1 MTSPNTPVLE
11 VEGLS
16 VGYATG
22 KHITAT
28 VKDISFRLAPGDTLA
43 LVGQSGSGKTT
54 VARAVSG
61 LLPSN
66 GHIIGGSARVA
77 GTDVVS
83 LSRRR
88 WRELHGS
95 VVGYV
100 PQDPLGSLDPLQ
112 RVGHQLTRVLLRA
125 GAGSKSEAR
134 RRAVELLDRV
144 GIRGAAERARAY
156 PHELSGGQLQRVL
169 IAISIAQNPRLLIAD
184 EPTSALDV
192 TVQKTI
198 LDLLGDLKQ
207 DLGLAILFITHDL
220 ALASD
225 RSDSVLVL
233 NDGVE
238 AEYGSAR
245 DVLGTPQHAYT
256 ARLVA
261 DAPALSP
268 DRYADRAHAANDTDA
283 PAITVSG
290 LTKTFGSKIGGQGRT
305 TALDDVGF
313 DVLPGEIHAIVG
325 ESGSG
330 KTTAARIIA
339 GLTPFDSGTVTV
351 AGHPVSSAARQDV
364 SHATTLQLIYQNP
377 LSALD
382 PRFDVE
388 SLLDEPLVIHHEL
401 DRAARR
407 TRIDAIL
414 DDLALAKSLLGRLA
428 VELSGGQRQRVA
440 LARALMLDPRILVL
454 DEPTSALD
462 VSVQAQIIDLLID
475 LRARKDLTYVF
486 ISHDLSLVRQIADRV
501 TVLEAGRVVES
512 RATRPLFAE
521 PATEYTRKLI
531 DAIPG
536 RGAVTPPHSPA
547 NARALA

>member
-1 MTSPNTPVLE
+1 MSSPKSPVLA
-11 VEGLS
+11 VESLS
-16 VGYATG
+16 VGYRTG
-22 KHITAT
+22 RQYVPT
-28 VKDISFRLAPGDTLA
+28 VKDISFQLTPGDTLA

-61 LLPSN
+61 LLPPN
-66 GHIIGGSARVA
+66 GRIIGGSAHVD
-77 GTDVVS
+77 GIDVS
-83 LSRRR
+83 TASKRM
-88 WRELHGS
+88 WREIHGR

-112 RVGHQLTRVLLRA
+112 RVGHQLSRVIKRA
-125 GAGSKSEAR
+125 GARSREEAKL
-134 RRAVELLDRV
+134 RAITLLDRV
-144 GIRGAAERARAY
+144 GIRQPAQKWASY

-169 IAISIAQNPRLLIAD
+169 IAMAIAQDPRLLIAD

-198 LDLLGDLKQ
+198 LDLIDELKHE
-207 DLGLAILFITHDL
+207 LGLAVLFITHDL

-238 AEYGSAR
+238 AEYGTAQQ
-245 DVLGTPQHAYT
+245 VLGSPRHPYT
-256 ARLVA
+256 VRLVA

-268 DRYADRAHAANDTDA
+268 DRYEQNARGAIAGAEPIVVVRA
-283 PAITVSG
+283 V
-290 LTKTFGSKIGGQGRT
+290 TKTFGSGRAGRSV
-305 TALDDVGF
+305 ALDNVGF
-313 DVLPGEIHAIVG
+313 EVARGEIHALVG

-339 GLTPFDSGTVTV
+339 GLSSFDSGSVTV
-351 AGHPVSSAARQDV
+351 EDRVLESAPPRTSSYAKQ
-364 SHATTLQLIYQNP
+364 LQLIYQNP
-377 LSALD
+377 LAALD

-388 SLLDEPLVIHHEL
+388 QILEEPLIIHGTSDRTDRVKSIETVLDDFALSPSLLQ
-401 DRAARR
+401 RR
-407 TRIDAIL
+407 
-414 DDLALAKSLLGRLA
+414 G

-462 VSVQAQIIDLLID
+462 VTVQAQIVDLLMD
-475 LRARKDLTYVF
+475 LRARKNLTYVF

-512 RATRPLFAE
+512 RPTLELFE
-521 PATEYTRKLI
+521 SPATEYTRKLV

-536 RGAVTPPHSPA
+536 RAPA
-547 NARALA
+547 APVRS

>member
-1 MTSPNTPVLE
+1 MTTPVLE
-11 VEGLS
+11 VDALS
-16 VGYATG
+16 VGYAVG
-22 KHITAT
+22 REVSAT
-28 VKDISFRLAPGDTLA
+28 VKDVSFSLNPGDTLA

-54 VARAVSG
+54 VARAISG
-61 LLPSN
+61 LLPPT
-66 GHIIGGSARVA
+66 GRIIGGTAVVD
-77 GTDVVS
+77 GTDVAS

-88 WRELHGS
+88 WRDLHGR

-112 RVGHQLTRVLLRA
+112 KVGHQLARVLLRA
-125 GAGSKSEAR
+125 GASSRSEAKR
-134 RRAVELLDRV
+134 GAVELLDRV
-144 GIRGAAERARAY
+144 GIRDATERSRAY

-198 LDLLGDLKQ
+198 LDLLAELKQ

-238 AEYGSAR
+238 AEYGPAAE
-245 DVLGTPQHAYT
+245 VLGQPRHAYT
-256 ARLVA
+256 VQLVA

-268 DRYADRAHAANDTDA
+268 DRYASRAVADSTDA
-283 PAITVSG
+283 AITVTS
-290 LTKTFGSKIGGQGRT
+290 LTKTFGSKIGRQART
-305 TALDDVGF
+305 TALDDVSF
-313 DVLPGEIHAIVG
+313 DVLAGEIHAIVG

-351 AGHPVSSAARQDV
+351 EGRALASSDSQAR
-364 SHATTLQLIYQNP
+364 TLQLIYQNP
-377 LSALD
+377 LAALD

-388 SLLDEPLVIHHEL
+388 SLLEEPLVIHHDLER
-401 DRAARR
+401 DARR
-407 TRIDAIL
+407 ARIEKVL
-414 DDLALAKSLLGRLA
+414 DDLALDRHLLGRRA
-428 VELSGGQRQRVA
+428 IELSGGQRQRVA

-462 VSVQAQIIDLLID
+462 VSVQAQIVDLLID
-475 LRARKDLTYVF
+475 LRERKDLTYVF

-512 RATRPLFAE
+512 RPTRALFDD
-521 PATEYTRKLI
+521 PRTEYTRRLI

-536 RGAVTPPHSPA
+536 RAPV
-547 NARALA
+547 RAQ